1 MTNDVYHQHEYR
13 LRNSGSK
20 KQHMDKT
27 KEGNTL
33 ARGGR
38 RMSTRDSDHLPTIT
52 QDSVGAMT
60 CSELVDFLV
69 AETSEAA
76 VSIFV
81 GVISVFGI
89 YNKEDA
95 VAAMEKDADARKWAE
110 ATALLIPEPYE
121 QNVKYQSPE
130 TQNT

>member
-1 MTNDVYHQHEYR
+1 
-13 LRNSGSK
+13 
-20 KQHMDKT
+20 
-27 KEGNTL
+27 
-33 ARGGR
+33 
-38 RMSTRDSDHLPTIT
+38 MSTRDLPTIT

-69 AETSEAA
+69 AETSEDS
-76 VSIFV
+76 VSTFV
-81 GVISVFGI
+81 GVVSAFGI